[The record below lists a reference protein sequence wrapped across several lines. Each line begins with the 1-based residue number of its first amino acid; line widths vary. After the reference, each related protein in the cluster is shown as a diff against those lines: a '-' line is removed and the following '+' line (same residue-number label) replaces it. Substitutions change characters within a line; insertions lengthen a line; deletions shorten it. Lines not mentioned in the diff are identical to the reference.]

1 MKRHMDLRR
10 LLFLAICCDLG
21 LFSKR
26 LIAPLANIVT
36 DSLHIPGGVS
46 TSFSLMFL
54 VIAAWL
60 TPGVGCGTLMGALQ
74 SVLALA
80 FGMTGSMG
88 LLSPI
93 GYIIPGIVID
103 ALMYVSKKKKLFP
116 QTAMVLANMLASAS
130 ASLTANMIVFRLSGI
145 PLLLYLSVALLS
157 GSVCGLL
164 CSPIVSRLSP
174 LIRYRV
180 EI

>member
-1 MKRHMDLRR
+1 MKKHMDLRH

-36 DSLHIPGGVS
+36 NFLHIPGDIS

-60 TPGVGCGTLMGALQ
+60 IPIRGCGALMGAVQ

-93 GYIIPGIVID
+93 GYIIPGVVID
-103 ALMYVSKKKKLFP
+103 AVMYFAKKKKLYG
-116 QTAMVLANMLASAS
+116 QTGMVLANMLASAS
-130 ASLTANMIVFRLSGI
+130 AGLTANMIVFRLSGI
-145 PLLLYLSVALLS
+145 PLLLYVSVCLLS
-157 GSVCGLL
+157 GSICGLL
-164 CSPIVSRLSP
+164 CSPVVSRISP
-174 LIRYRV
+174 LFQFR
-180 EI
+180 EDQ